1 MTLLLCLKTL
11 QMNDPLILAFDVFN
25 VSVNFLKENRNC
37 PITVLSSFFMK
48 QQRHPH
54 SKIVVKNEKNYKTI
68 LFFWG
73 FQKFL
78 KNNRNEKEWWD
89 LDDRL
94 SGKCV
99 EECKDHHSINLK
111 QIYADI

>member
-1 MTLLLCLKTL
+1 M
-11 QMNDPLILAFDVFN
+11 
-25 VSVNFLKENRNC
+25 
-37 PITVLSSFFMK
+37 
-48 QQRHPH
+48 
-54 SKIVVKNEKNYKTI
+54 NYKTI

-78 KNNRNEKEWWD
+78 KNNGNEKEWWD

>member
-1 MTLLLCLKTL
+1 
-11 QMNDPLILAFDVFN
+11 
-25 VSVNFLKENRNC
+25 
-37 PITVLSSFFMK
+37 MK

-89 LDDRL
+89 LDDR
-94 SGKCV
+94 
-99 EECKDHHSINLK
+99 
-111 QIYADI
+111 